1 MRIVRAGFRTRP
13 LLAAALMLLCAAE
26 ASAQGAAQAAVPRDR
41 PASAQALLDS
51 QPAEI
56 VAELLEERLVLMR
69 NEGGDAGLVEALV
82 LFSIPPDQVWEL
94 LVQRER
100 QSEYRPE
107 LTGIELI
114 ERNESRVLEE
124 QHLRI
129 AFISLSYR
137 LENRFEPE
145 TRTFTFEIDTSYESI
160 IQHVSGYW
168 ELHGLDGGRTLARFG
183 TRVNVSSAVPGF
195 LQNGITRKNVPQS
208 LENTR
213 QWVDSG
219 GRWRP

>member
-1 MRIVRAGFRTRP
+1 MAV
-13 LLAAALMLLCAAE
+13 LLTLFVVAE

-51 QPAEI
+51 QPEG
-56 VAELLEERLVLMR
+56 VVRDLMEERLVLMK

-82 LFSIPPDQVWEL
+82 LFSVPPDQVWEL
-94 LVQRER
+94 LVQRDR

-107 LTGIELI
+107 LTEIKVV
-114 ERNESRVLEE
+114 EREEDRLLEE

-137 LENRFEPE
+137 LQNRFEPE
-145 TRTFTFEIDTSYESI
+145 TRTFTFEIDESYESVVK
-160 IQHVSGYW
+160 HVSGYW
-168 ELHGLDGGRTLARFG
+168 ELHELDGGRTLARFG
-183 TRVNVSSAVPGF
+183 TRVNVSAAVPGF
-195 LQNGITRKNVPQS
+195 LQNGITRKNVPSS

-213 QWVDSG
+213 QWIDSG

>member
-13 LLAAALMLLCAAE
+13 LLAAAVILLCAAE
-26 ASAQGAAQAAVPRDR
+26 APAQGAAQAAVPRDR

-56 VAELLEERLVLMR
+56 VSELLEERLVLMQK
-69 NEGGDAGLVEALV
+69 EGGDAGLVEALV
-82 LFSIPPDQVWEL
+82 LFSVPPDQVWKL

-107 LTGIELI
+107 LTAIEVI
-114 ERNESRVLEE
+114 EGDESRVLEE

-137 LENRFEPE
+137 LVNRFEPE
-145 TRTFTFEIDTSYESI
+145 TRTFTFEIDTSYDSI
-160 IQHVSGYW
+160 IKHVSGYW

>member
-1 MRIVRAGFRTRP
+1 MPLPRAGARLALVA
-13 LLAAALMLLCAAE
+13 LLVLCASAG
-26 ASAQGAAQAAVPRDR
+26 AGSAQGAAEAAVPRDR

-51 QPAEI
+51 QPQG
-56 VAELLEERLVLMR
+56 VVDELMEERLVLMR
-69 NEGGDAGLVEALV
+69 AGGSGEGLVEALV
-82 LFSIPPDQVWEL
+82 LFSQPPEAVWAL

-100 QSEYRPE
+100 QKEYRPE
-107 LTGIELI
+107 LTAVEVV
-114 ERNESRVLEE
+114 ERGPDAVLEE

-129 AFISLSYR
+129 AFLSVSYR
-137 LENRFEPE
+137 LQNHFDAE
-145 TRTFTFEIDTSYESI
+145 TRTITFEIDPSYESM

-168 ELHGLDGGRTLARFG
+168 ELHPLDGGRTLARFG
-183 TRVNVSSAVPGF
+183 TRVNVSAAVPGF
-195 LQNGITRKNVPQS
+195 LQNGITRKNVPES

>member
-1 MRIVRAGFRTRP
+1 MPIARAAFRARP
-13 LLAAALMLLCAAE
+13 LLAAALALGVAAE

-51 QPAEI
+51 QPEQ
-56 VAELLEERLVLMR
+56 VVHELLEERLVLMK

-82 LFSIPPDQVWEL
+82 LFSVPPDQVWKL

-107 LTGIELI
+107 LTEIKVIESEEGRL
-114 ERNESRVLEE
+114 LEE

-137 LENRFEPE
+137 LENRFDPE
-145 TRTFTFEIDTSYESI
+145 TRTLTFEIDERYESV
-160 IQHVSGYW
+160 IQHV
-168 ELHGLDGGRTLARFG
+168 
-183 TRVNVSSAVPGF
+183 
-195 LQNGITRKNVPQS
+195 
-208 LENTR
+208 
-213 QWVDSG
+213 
-219 GRWRP
+219 

>member
-1 MRIVRAGFRTRP
+1 MPIARAAFCARP
-13 LLAAALMLLCAAE
+13 LLAAALALGVAAE
-26 ASAQGAAQAAVPRDR
+26 TSAQGAAQAAVPRDR

-51 QPAEI
+51 QSEE
-56 VAELLEERLVLMR
+56 VVQELLDERLVLMK
-69 NEGGDAGLVEALV
+69 NGGGDASLVEALV
-82 LFSIPPDQVWEL
+82 LFSVPPDQVWKL

-107 LTGIELI
+107 LTEIKVIESEEGRL
-114 ERNESRVLEE
+114 LEE

-137 LENRFEPE
+137 LENRFDPE
-145 TRTFTFEIDTSYESI
+145 TRTLAFEIDERYESV

-168 ELHGLDGGRTLARFG
+168 ELHALDGGRTLARFG

-195 LQNGITRKNVPQS
+195 LQNGITRKNVPNS